1 MGESAALQRRVEEF
15 VLAEIGGDPSRVL
28 EVDCG
33 KGELARALARA
44 GHSVTAIDPRAPQ
57 REAEREAERIPENP
71 AFRRERI
78 EDLSDP
84 GSFDHVVAVLSL
96 HHVGDLGKAV
106 NKMAGLLRAG
116 GALIVVER
124 ARGGE
129 RGGRDHGVHAEAHFA
144 GWAEEGF
151 NASRRMRDELGRR
164 FVERHFEWVPYL
176 YPDLDE
182 GTSEADESAAIE
194 VGAINAT
201 GFRYVG
207 TLALEEEHF

>member
-1 MGESAALQRRVEEF
+1 MRAAPHGVMVAGGPEESFENAF
-15 VLAEIGGDPSRVL
+15 AEAGLTHPSW
-28 EVDCG
+28 E
-33 KGELARALARA
+33 ARTSA
-44 GHSVTAIDPRAPQ
+44 VDPRAP
-57 REAEREAERIPENP
+57 EGPI
-71 AFRRERI
+71 FRRVRI
-78 EDLSDP
+78 EEFSDP
-84 GSFDHVVAVLSL
+84 GPFDYVVASQSL
-96 HHVGDLGKAV
+96 HHVEDLGRALEKV
-106 NKMAGLLRAG
+106 TNLLRAG

-129 RGGRDHGVHAEAHFA
+129 RGGRDHGDHAGHAEAHFA
-144 GWAEEGF
+144 GWVEEGF
-151 NASRRMRDELGRR
+151 HDFGRMRDELGRR

-182 GTSEADESAAIE
+182 GTSEANESAAIE